1 MDPNKP
7 NGSKELYL
15 IQTPKKIEVLMN
27 EVINR
32 RNADRELSCEMLEQL
47 QDLEASSKK
56 FNMNDVTH
64 IAQTLLTMV
73 KSGYLPL
80 YMERAFLH
88 LLDEILL
95 ILQTPTQIQYRLPKI
110 KDEQVLQLVKEYNH
124 KDHPKTL
131 LIIEDDLLFLNKI
144 ARLLSEAGF
153 NVLKSHR
160 GNLGLQIIDETL
172 PDCILFGVDLVDI
185 TIEELIEKLKRKVS
199 DFFVPIIAI
208 GDKNQTKLIEKIKF
222 ETDDSLLKP
231 FIMDD
236 LFLKV
241 MRLTD
246 KALRMKN
253 QVNIDEL
260 TGIYSRKFMMERLEY
275 YLSNHNEKQFVHSVA
290 IFDLDYFK
298 HVNDKYGHS
307 VGDKVLVE
315 FTKFIRGK
323 IRNTDIFA
331 RYGGEEFILLMPRTE
346 EKNAWKKLNSLRKEF
361 SNLHIKV
368 GDKVIQQTFS
378 GGIASAQANINNPVE
393 ILNLA
398 DIALYVAK
406 NNGRNRVFIYEPK
419 MKLKKQ
425 QSKILIVDDDR
436 FTRQILLDGLNEE
449 EWSLLEATNGRE
461 ALEIAKREHPKLIL
475 LDGLMPEM
483 NGYDVLVEIR
493 QNIRFKQTAIIML
506 TANQSEENI
515 AKALDAGAD
524 DYITKPFSLI
534 ELKARINRFL
544 VR

>member
-1 MDPNKP
+1 MDPNKLKA
-7 NGSKELYL
+7 SKEIYL

-32 RNADRELSCEMLEQL
+32 SNANRELSSEMLEQL

-95 ILQTPTQIQYRLPKI
+95 IIHTPTQIQYRLPKI
-110 KDEQVLQLVKEYNH
+110 KDEQVLHLVKEYNH

-185 TIEELIEKLKRKVS
+185 TIEEFIEKLKRKVS

-208 GDKNQTKLIEKIKF
+208 GHKNQTKLIERIKF
-222 ETDDSLLKP
+222 ETDDSILKP

-275 YLSNHNEKQFVHSVA
+275 YLSNHKEKQFVHSVA

-346 EKNAWKKLNSLRKEF
+346 EKNAWKKLNLLRKEY
-361 SNLHIKV
+361 SKLHIKV
-368 GDKVIQQTFS
+368 GVKVIQQTFS
-378 GGIASAQANINNPVE
+378 GGIASAQSSINNPVE

-398 DIALYVAK
+398 DIALYAAK

-419 MKLKKQ
+419 LKLKKQ

-493 QNIRFKQTAIIML
+493 KNIRFKQTAIIML